1 MANRDF
7 KDVQALERE
16 VKILAFRLTGING
29 GPPVATPN
37 TGIASVAQAGGDI
50 TITLEDKYSSLLSC
64 QLTLGATDG
73 AAAATLAAYETDT
86 VSSAGTMTFYTV
98 TGGSAADP
106 TNGATLLMVFDVKN
120 SSVK

>member
-16 VKILAFRLTGING
+16 VKILAFRLTAINAG
-29 GPPVATPN
+29 TPVATPN

-73 AAAATLAAYETDT
+73 AAAATLAAYQTDT
-86 VSSAGTMTFYTV
+86 VSTTKTIVIDTAG
-98 TGGSAADP
+98 SPDAND
-106 TNGATLLMVFDVKN
+106 TLDVALFLKN
-120 SSVK
+120 SSVT

>member
-16 VKILAFRLTGING
+16 VKILAFRLTGINAG
-29 GPPVATPN
+29 TPVATPN

-73 AAAATLAAYETDT
+73 AAAATLAAYQEDT
-86 VSSAGTMTFYTV
+86 VSTTKTIVIDTAG
-98 TGGSAADP
+98 SPDAND
-106 TNGATLLMVFDVKN
+106 TLDVALFLKN
-120 SSVK
+120 SSVT